1 MEKTRSRSR
10 WLLVTAIILSACCLR
25 SPITGV
31 GPLVSTI
38 QGSLAL
44 SSTAAGL
51 LTTIPLLA
59 FAFSSAFVGRIS
71 ARLGAGR
78 TMVGALILLSLGIL
92 CRSLLGTAGLFAGTV
107 IIGVGIGVNNVLLPG
122 VIKSEFPNRI
132 GPMTGLY
139 STFMAGFATISGGIS
154 VPVAQAAS
162 WQFSL
167 AIWLVIA
174 LAALLA
180 WLPARSLRF
189 VSAPS
194 KNGGEKRRSVARD
207 SMTWFIAVF
216 TGLQA
221 MMFYCIVAWFS
232 SILQSKGFDVR
243 TAGFYNSALMLVGV
257 PCSFAIPVIAA
268 RSKRL
273 SFWGVT
279 LSLLY
284 ALCMVGTIFAENPVG
299 LWVAIVTGGLASGTG
314 IAFAM
319 TLFPLHTRD
328 AQDAA
333 SLSGLAQAVG
343 YLLAAVGPTAMGK
356 LFDLSAGWTL
366 PLAVLAVLSVVM
378 AVFGYLVGRPHTIN
392 E

>member
-1 MEKTRSRSR
+1 MDKSTVRSRAK
-10 WLLVTAIILSACCLR
+10 LVWAIILIACCLR

-38 QGSLAL
+38 QGDLAL
-44 SSTAAGL
+44 GSTAAGL

-59 FAFSSAFVGRIS
+59 FAVASAVVGPLS

-78 TMVGALILLSLGIL
+78 TMTLSLALLVLGIL
-92 CRSLLGTAGLFAGTV
+92 CRSWCGTAGLFIGTV
-107 IIGVGIGVNNVLLPG
+107 AVGAGIGINNVLLPG
-122 VIKSEFPNRI
+122 IVKSEFPDRI

-139 STFMAGFATISGGIS
+139 STFMAGFATVSGGVS
-154 VPVAQAAS
+154 VPIALAGGWRV
-162 WQFSL
+162 SL
-167 AIWLVIA
+167 CVWVLIA
-174 LAALLA
+174 LAALLV
-180 WLPARSLRF
+180 WLPSRSLRF
-189 VSAPS
+189 VVPAVDGAP
-194 KNGGEKRRSVARD
+194 RRSVARD
-207 SMTWFIAVF
+207 KLTWFIAVF

-221 MMFYCIVAWFS
+221 MMFYCLVAWFS
-232 SILQSKGFDVR
+232 SILQSKGYGVQ
-243 TAGFYNSALMLVGV
+243 TAGFYNGALMLVGV

-273 SFWGVT
+273 PFWGVA

-284 ALCMVGTIFAENPVG
+284 AVCMVGTIFAEHPAG
-299 LWVAIVTGGLASGTG
+299 LWTAIVSGGLASGTG

-356 LFDLSAGWTL
+356 LFDAAGWTL
-366 PLAVLAVLSVVM
+366 PLAILAVLAVVM
-378 AVFGYLVGRPHTIN
+378 AIFGYLVGKPHIIN

>member
-1 MEKTRSRSR
+1 MKNTASRSR
-10 WLLVTAIILSACCLR
+10 TLLVLAIVLTACCLR

-38 QGSLAL
+38 QADLGLGSV
-44 SSTAAGL
+44 AAGM

-59 FAFSSAFVGRIS
+59 FAAASALVGS
-71 ARLGAGR
+71 VSTRLGAGR
-78 TMVGALILLSLGIL
+78 TMVFSLALLCLGIL
-92 CRSLLGTAGLFAGTV
+92 CRSWLGTAGLFVGTIAV
-107 IIGVGIGVNNVLLPG
+107 GVGIGVNNVLLPG
-122 VIKSEFPNRI
+122 VIKSEFPDRI

-139 STFMAGFATISGGIS
+139 STFMAGFATISGGVS
-154 VPVAQAAS
+154 VPIALAGG
-162 WQFSL
+162 WRISL
-167 AIWLVIA
+167 CVWVLIA
-174 LAALLA
+174 LAALLV
-180 WLPARSLRF
+180 WLPNRSLRF
-189 VSAPS
+189 AAPAGDG
-194 KNGGEKRRSVARD
+194 KPRRSVARD

-221 MMFYCIVAWFS
+221 MAFYCIVAWFS
-232 SILQSKGFDVR
+232 SILQSKGYDVQ

-284 ALCMVGTIFAENPVG
+284 AVCMVGTIFSGSAVG
-299 LWVAIVTGGLASGTG
+299 LWIAIISGGLASGTG

-356 LFDLSAGWTL
+356 LFDLTSDWTL
-366 PLAVLAVLSVVM
+366 PLAALAVLAVVM
-378 AVFGYLVGRPHTIN
+378 AAFGYLVGRKHIIN

>member
-10 WLLVTAIILSACCLR
+10 ALLVAAIVLIACCLR

-31 GPLVSTI
+31 GPLVSTV
-38 QGSLAL
+38 QAELGLGSA
-44 SSTAAGL
+44 AAGM

-59 FAFSSAFVGRIS
+59 FALASAFAGSVS

-78 TMVGALILLSLGIL
+78 TMLAALIALCLGIV
-92 CRSLLGTAGLFAGTV
+92 CRSWLGTAGLFAGTV
-107 IIGVGIGVNNVLLPG
+107 IIGLGIGVNNVLLPG
-122 VIKSEFPNRI
+122 VIKSEFPDRI

-139 STFMAGFATISGGIS
+139 STFMAAFATISGGIS
-154 VPVAQAAS
+154 VPIAQAAS
-162 WQFSL
+162 WQVSL
-167 AIWLVIA
+167 CIWLVIA
-174 LAALLA
+174 LAALFV
-180 WLPARSLRF
+180 WLPCRSLRF
-189 VSAPS
+189 TSAPLGDG
-194 KNGGEKRRSVARD
+194 KPRRSVARD
-207 SMTWFIAVF
+207 KMTWFIALF

-232 SILQSKGFDVR
+232 SVLQSKGYDVR

-257 PCSFAIPVIAA
+257 PCSFIIPVIAA

-273 SFWGVT
+273 SFWGVA

-284 ALCMVGTIFAENPVG
+284 ALCMVGTIFAEHPAG
-299 LWVAIVTGGLASGTG
+299 LWLAILTGGLGSGTG

-356 LFDLSAGWTL
+356 LFDTAGWTL
-366 PLAVLAVLSVVM
+366 PLAVLALLSVVM
-378 AVFGYLVGRPHTIN
+378 AVFGYLVGKPHIIN